1 MNCIVGVRD
10 GANGA
15 VVLACDSAVLAGET
29 VAGRHARR
37 IFWCGKFLIGCAT
50 STRMAQILQHSFVPP
65 EIEKSESVG
74 FSASQSSS
82 DTDLLQYLCT
92 TFVDE
97 LRAALKKGGL
107 LRSNNGI
114 DDGGTFLVA
123 HSHRLFVI
131 YDDFAVEEMADPFTS
146 VGPGA
151 AYAVASMKA
160 LSDYTTLSA
169 SEIAERSL
177 QIAAHFTT
185 AVRSPF
191 SILSTAPSAP
201 STRI

>member
-1 MNCIVGVRD
+1 
-10 GANGA
+10 
-15 VVLACDSAVLAGET
+15 
-29 VAGRHARR
+29 
-37 IFWCGKFLIGCAT
+37 
-50 STRMAQILQHSFVPP
+50 MAQILQHSFVPP